1 MKRFILMM
9 VAAAAVLVSCEKKV
23 EEISIPDEKPA
34 PDEEVTPAAEA
45 VVSEARTITVLTQ
58 ETKTAITPKPD
69 GGYSMSW
76 KAGDAI
82 RLFEIVYE
90 NYGTSESNAKAIDW
104 FSSEG
109 LDADK
114 QIASFTVNLNSQ
126 LSASAG
132 AKYRY
137 IGTYPTSDNCSFYYY
152 WTDDQ
157 TTDNDYDTVWAGSE
171 CTINH
176 PVLYVNFPTSQS
188 PSATSFDPDAD
199 LMVSSQKVLDERA
212 KSEDAL
218 TLNFA
223 RIGAIVKVTLSGLV
237 PNEIV
242 RTGYIQFGDSY
253 KVAGSVEYDPELGEE
268 RMVPM
273 NENWLYSDS
282 YYGDNGYLWELNSTS
297 AISFFPQGL
306 TVDSEGKADI
316 WLRLPEGVVT
326 DSFFIRVWTRAE
338 DSEYGYGDW
347 HSFGKSVDLKTSGK
361 SLTFSNGKMTAFSVA
376 TGEMED
382 PSLKLSCTYT
392 DHYGQEQTVDSDYFS
407 IDDLSPDNGTLVID
421 VTYNMDLSD
430 IVVDSSTC
438 DWMDAS
444 FDPVT
449 SKITLNYDANP
460 AYETSY
466 NYGVGKRSGY
476 ITVNAGSISKYINLS
491 QYKRDFRNLGQT
503 LTGYMFWKGGEDTT
517 DLICNFTPEVVCDDP
532 TLSWTVTPYQKSG
545 LCHITF
551 VVNANPLQVTDT
563 QVSSD
568 LVIRDPLDHSK
579 QVTIRIVR
587 FKKAA
592 PGKYWL
598 AVWASARRY
607 SADYYY
613 SGWYSFYSK
622 PVEGSNPVIYQN
634 YVLEYDA
641 ATSVQSRTA
650 TPITAQML
658 STPDA
663 EGNRALPVNIE
674 PIEGSDKYYL
684 WVNLGKDEGNT
695 DIIRYIKKG
704 LPSTINTN
712 FSSNNGFGMA
722 PINERDEYCVWDIY
736 YVEDELFIVN
746 TAGEDQ
752 YHNGVGIIALG
763 VESGWDNDTVRYFM
777 HSSKFG
783 AFQGSWMQYKSAGIY
798 YFGFTSHTGYF
809 TSTPSLIPYE
819 DAEPL
824 PVAVTAVSVEP
835 SAVALDPGETTTL
848 TATVTPSA
856 AADKSVTWSS
866 GNEAVATV
874 DGNGVVTAIKPG
886 EAVITA
892 TTTDGSFT
900 SSCTVT
906 VNAIPV
912 TGVTLDKTEVELKVG
927 NTLFLTATVTPS
939 TATNADV
946 TFTIASGSDV
956 IEMVEGSGTATSQ
969 AFTALK
975 TGQAYIT
982 VTTQDG
988 GYQANCHVTVYD
1000 DVKVSSI
1007 VLSPDNVT
1015 LDPGESVVYYESGL
1029 SYPNTYSVL
1038 PGNAANRVPAVSSS
1052 DQGVVTAVGDYTFSK
1067 GYYYTISAVAPGQ
1080 TTVTFQAQDGSGV
1093 SATLTVTVNEIKN
1106 VESISLSMTEVSLY
1120 EGEEVVLTP
1129 QFTPSDATNQQVSW
1143 SSSDN
1148 NVATVSGGQVTAV
1161 SSGTATITATSA
1173 DGGHTATCTVTVKE
1187 VVLETS
1193 GAVDMGLHSGLLW
1206 APTNYG
1212 AATPDGYG
1220 TFSTW
1225 ADISL
1230 SGGWQIPTKEQYEEL
1245 IAGCQIHSVRYSNVP
1260 GLLFVSNT
1268 NQHCLFFP
1276 KAGFTYSGTSQG
1288 SGYYI
1293 VLWTATE
1300 ISDTMVYQFVYDGQ
1314 TAQLR
1319 SGEKALFTA
1328 PVRCVK
1334 YL

>member
-23 EEISIPDEKPA
+23 EEISIPDEQPVPA
-34 PDEEVTPAAEA
+34 EEVTPAAEA
-45 VVSEARTITVLTQ
+45 VVSEPRTITVLTQ
-58 ETKTAITPKPD
+58 ETKTAITPKPE

-76 KAGDAI
+76 EAGDAI

-90 NYGTSESNAKAIDW
+90 NYGSSESNAKAIDW

-176 PVLYVNFPTSQS
+176 PVLYVNFPTRQS

-268 RMVPM
+268 RIVPM

-361 SLTFSNGKMTAFSVA
+361 SLTFSNGKLTAFSVA
-376 TGEMED
+376 AGEMED

-392 DHYGQEQTVDSDYFS
+392 DHYGLEQTVDSDYYCEIS
-407 IDDLSPDNGTLVID
+407 DLSPDDGTLEID

-460 AYETSY
+460 EYVDYSV
-466 NYGVGKRSGY
+466 NYPILTRSDY

-545 LCHITF
+545 LCHIIF

-587 FKKAA
+587 FKKLA
-592 PGKYWL
+592 PGEYW
-598 AVWASARRY
+598 VVSKGGDSWR
-607 SADYYY
+607 
-613 SGWYSFYSK
+613 SFNIERTFENEEIIVSK
-622 PVEGSNPVIYQN
+622 TFSLGTSELPEAQVMVTPDSEGLI
-634 YVLEYDA
+634 
-641 ATSVQSRTA
+641 A
-650 TPITAQML
+650 TPMIF
-658 STPDA
+658 
-663 EGNRALPVNIE
+663 E
-674 PIEGSDKYYL
+674 PIEGSDKYFIY
-684 WVNLGKDEGNT
+684 VNLGKDEHGD
-695 DIIRYIKKG
+695 DIIRYLRKSG
-704 LPSTINTN
+704 QMSHINQFFDSHN
-712 FSSNNGFGMA
+712 HYA
-722 PINERDEYCVWDIY
+722 LVPISGRDSWCEWYVN
-736 YVEDELFIVN
+736 YVEDVVHVYCD
-746 TAGEDQ
+746 ADSGGDQ
-752 YHNGVGIIALG
+752 DKVGLLCMG
-763 VESGWDNDTVRYFM
+763 SVTVSENNVTKYRIGCY
-777 HSSKFG
+777 G
-783 AFQGSWMQYKSAGIY
+783 ASLLNYKGSFDYYGITRHDGMPLY
-798 YFGFTSHTGYF
+798 DIT
-809 TSTPSLIPYE
+809 LIPYE
-819 DAEPL
+819 DTEPL

-835 SAVALDPGETTTL
+835 SAVALDPGETTSL
-848 TATVTPSA
+848 TATVTPA
-856 AADKSVTWSS
+856 GAADKSVSWSS

-874 DGNGVVTAIKPG
+874 DASGVVTAIKPG

-1007 VLSPDNVT
+1007 ILSPDNVT

-1052 DQGVVTAVGDYTFSK
+1052 DQSVVTAFGDYSFLK
-1067 GYYYTISAVAPGQ
+1067 GYFYTISAVAPGQ

-1161 SSGTATITATSA
+1161 SSGTATITSTSA

-1193 GAVDMGLHSGLLW
+1193 GAVDMGLTSGLLW

-1212 AATPDGYG
+1212 ADTPDEYG
-1220 TFSTW
+1220 TFFSW
-1225 ADISL
+1225 AGISL
-1230 SGGWQIPTKEQYEEL
+1230 SGGWQTPTKEQYEEL
-1245 IAGCQIHSVRYSNVP
+1245 IAGCQIHSVRYSSVP

-1268 NQHCLFFP
+1268 NQKCLFFP
-1276 KAGFTYSGTSQG
+1276 KAGFTYNGTSQG

>member
-9 VAAAAVLVSCEKKV
+9 VAAAAMLVSCEKKV
-23 EEISIPDEKPA
+23 EEISIPDEQPVPA
-34 PDEEVTPAAEA
+34 EEVTPAAEA
-45 VVSEARTITVLTQ
+45 VVSEARTITVRTE
-58 ETKTAITPKPD
+58 ETKTAITPKPE

-90 NYGTSESNAKAIDW
+90 NYGTSDTACGG
-104 FSSEG
+104 FSSDG
-109 LDADK
+109 LASDA
-114 QIASFTVNLNSQ
+114 QTASFTVDLDTQ
-126 LSASAG
+126 LIAPDG

-137 IGTYPTSDNCSFYYY
+137 VGTYPMNSYYEYY
-152 WTDDQ
+152 WSGDQ
-157 TTDNDYDTVWAGSE
+157 NDAYNDYDTVWAGSE

-176 PVLYVNFPTSQS
+176 PVLYVNFPTRQS

-212 KSEDAL
+212 KSEEAL
-218 TLNFA
+218 TLSFA
-223 RIGAIVKVTLSGLV
+223 RIGAIVKVTLSGLA
-237 PNEIV
+237 PNEEV
-242 RTGYIQFGDSY
+242 KTGYLQFGDSY
-253 KVAGSVEYDPELGEE
+253 KIAGSVEYDPELGEE

-273 NENWLYSDS
+273 NENWLYSNP

-361 SLTFSNGKMTAFSVA
+361 SLTFSNGKLTAFSVA
-376 TGEMED
+376 AGEMED

-392 DHYGQEQTVDSDYFS
+392 DHYGQEQTVDSDYYCEIS
-407 IDDLSPDNGTLVID
+407 DLSPDDGTLEID

-460 AYETSY
+460 EYVDFSV
-466 NYGVGKRSGY
+466 NYPIRTRYGS
-476 ITVNAGSISKYINLS
+476 ITVNAGSISKNINLS

-517 DLICNFTPEVVCDDP
+517 DLICNFTPEVVCDDS

-752 YHNGVGIIALG
+752 YHKGVGIIALG
-763 VESGWDNDTVRYFM
+763 VESGWDNDTDRYFM
-777 HSSKFG
+777 RSSKFG

-856 AADKSVTWSS
+856 AADKSVSWSS

-906 VNAIPV
+906 VNSIPV
-912 TGVTLDKTEVELKVG
+912 TGVTLNVNEAELKVG

-1052 DQGVVTAVGDYTFSK
+1052 DQSIVTVSADNN
-1067 GYYYTISAVAPGQ
+1067 YYTISAVAPGQ

-1120 EGEEVVLTP
+1120 EAEELVLTP
-1129 QFTPSDATNQQVSW
+1129 QFTPSDATNQQVNW

-1173 DGGHTATCTVTVKE
+1173 DGDHTATCTVTVKE

-1193 GAVDMGLHSGLLW
+1193 GAVDMGLASGLLW

-1230 SGGWQIPTKEQYEEL
+1230 SGGWQTPTKAQYEEL
-1245 IAGCQIHSVRYSNVP
+1245 IAGCQIHSVRYSSVP

-1268 NQHCLFFP
+1268 NHKCLFFP
-1276 KAGFTYSGTSQG
+1276 KAGFTYNGTSQG

-1334 YL
+1334 QL